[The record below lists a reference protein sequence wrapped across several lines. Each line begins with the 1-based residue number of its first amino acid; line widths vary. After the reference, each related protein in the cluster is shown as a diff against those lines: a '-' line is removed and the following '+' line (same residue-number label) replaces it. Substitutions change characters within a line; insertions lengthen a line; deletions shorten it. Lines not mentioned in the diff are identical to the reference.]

1 MKISFF
7 LIACSFFGHFWST
20 EGQAQILGNSG
31 GGWSIRGT
39 DPIEILYD
47 GKQVTNYESG
57 YDAGKPYFYPI
68 IGPTGENMTRHW
80 PMNEDFADEARDH
93 VHHRGLWYG
102 LGNVNGFDFWH
113 PAGDE
118 TQKDRAFG
126 VIVHRGL
133 NGVSIK
139 GQTLTLRTKS
149 DWVQAANREKRVC
162 SDRREFTL
170 FYREDGSLVI
180 DLTLTLLADAGEVII
195 VDDKDGAWAIRPLP
209 TLRLK
214 GKVAKGHCVNS
225 ERITDAEVSGN
236 RASWVDVS
244 GPDRAGNP
252 VGIAMLDH
260 PTNPRYPAWWIAE
273 DSGFFAANPFGQG
286 KLEKDALET
295 AGQYTIPNGESVTFR
310 YRTIFHSGDTSAA
323 KIAEAFEAFSAKGSK
338 EGKE

>member
-7 LIACSFFGHFWST
+7 LLACSFLGHFGPI
-20 EGQAQILGNSG
+20 EGQAQILGSSG

-47 GKQVTNYESG
+47 GKQVTNYQSG

-68 IGPTGENMTRHW
+68 IGPSGENMTRHW
-80 PMNEDFADEARDH
+80 PMNEDYADEERDQN
-93 VHHRGLWYG
+93 HHRGMWYG
-102 LGNVNGFDFWH
+102 LGNVNGFDFWRS
-113 PAGDE
+113 AGDE
-118 TQKDRAFG
+118 TQKNRAFG

-139 GQTLTLRTKS
+139 GRTLTLRTKS

-170 FYREDGSLVI
+170 FYREDRSLVI

-195 VDDKDGAWAIRPLP
+195 VDDKEGAWAIRTLP
-209 TLRLK
+209 TLRWK
-214 GKVAKGHCVNS
+214 GKVAKGHFRNS
-225 ERITDAEVSGN
+225 EGLTDGEVSGK

-244 GPDRAGNP
+244 GPDRAGNA

-260 PTNPRYPAWWIAE
+260 PSNPNHPTSWIAG
-273 DSGFFAANPFGQG
+273 DNGLFAANPFGPG
-286 KLEKDALET
+286 KSESETPET
-295 AGQYTIPNGESVTFR
+295 AGQTTIPNGESLIFR
-310 YRTIFHSGDTSAA
+310 YRTIFHAGDASVA
-323 KIAEAFEAFSAKGSK
+323 KIAEAFEAFSANGAK
-338 EGKE
+338 EGGE

>member
-1 MKISFF
+1 MKAPFF
-7 LIACSFFGHFWST
+7 LIAFSFFALICLPEGHS
-20 EGQAQILGNSG
+20 QILGSSG

-47 GKQVTNYESG
+47 GKPVTNYESG
-57 YDAGKPYFYPI
+57 FDAGKPYFYPI

-80 PMNEDFADEARDH
+80 PMKEGFDDEERDH
-93 VHHRGLWYG
+93 VHHRGMWYG

-113 PAGDE
+113 FAGDE
-118 TQKDRAFG
+118 TKKDHVFG
-126 VIVHRGL
+126 VIVHRGM

-139 GQTLTLRTKS
+139 GPTLTFRTKS
-149 DWVQAANREKRVC
+149 DWVQAASREKRVC

-180 DLTLTLLADAGEVII
+180 DLTLTLVADAGDVVV
-195 VDDKDGAWAIRPLP
+195 VDDKEGAWAIRTLP

-214 GKVAKGHCVNS
+214 GKVAKGHLLNR
-225 ERITDAEVSGN
+225 EGLTDAEVWGK
-236 RASWVDVS
+236 RASWVDYS

-260 PTNPRYPAWWIAE
+260 PSNLRSPTWWHAR
-273 DSGFFAANPFGQG
+273 DYGLFAANPFGQG
-286 KLEKDALET
+286 KFEKDAPES

-310 YRTIFHSGDTSAA
+310 YRTIFHTGDAEAA
-323 KIAEAFEAFSAKGSK
+323 KIAEAFEAFSGSGSK
-338 EGKE
+338 E